1 MPSIGMGSFCKLFLI
16 GLFQRLVS
24 LKMTEI
30 FLAWVPASFG
40 CHWECQADHFK
51 SNVSSFLVVCGRDR
65 GSEQDR
71 EEEKNETRMERRR
84 DRGAEGQ
91 KEQVVRREGL
101 MSNERFTRPQLI
113 LSLYLCFGVPLS
125 TKVITTP
132 SSIILLSLLFTG
144 NCLII
149 CYRFVLLRIILS
161 VICSI
166 SSGKHTAPF
175 LLDALWGLSWVT
187 PSGCSQNLEHHFFP
201 GIKWNY
207 PDLSVIA
214 KSTTNHSGPKQRWN
228 RFLSASTNESTC
240 KFMLMRAFCDP
251 SSPLGAE
258 QGLQGMIIWLLS
270 ALDNLYFI
278 LM

>member
-1 MPSIGMGSFCKLFLI
+1 M

-30 FLAWVPASFG
+30 FLAWVPASSG
-40 CHWECQADHFK
+40 CHWECQADRFK
-51 SNVSSFLVVCGRDR
+51 SNISSSFFSFFFWCCVG
-65 GSEQDR
+65 GIGAQSKT
-71 EEEKNETRMERRR
+71 EKKRTNETRMERRR

-101 MSNERFTRPQLI
+101 MSNERLARPQLI
-113 LSLYLCFGVPLS
+113 LSLYLCFAVSLS

-144 NCLII
+144 KCLII

-187 PSGCSQNLEHHFFP
+187 PSGCSQNLEHHFFRHKVELAWLICHCQKHNKP
-201 GIKWNY
+201 FR
-207 PDLSVIA
+207 A
-214 KSTTNHSGPKQRWN
+214 KAKV
-228 RFLSASTNESTC
+228 
-240 KFMLMRAFCDP
+240 
-251 SSPLGAE
+251 E
-258 QGLQGMIIWLLS
+258 QVLIGFYEREHL
-270 ALDNLYFI
+270 
-278 LM
+278 